1 MHCWRLMS
9 NNKDVIILSYSLKNR
24 LFWAD
29 IQFTNDSEQKTK
41 LPTGTKYE
49 KNHACLSLTKQSY
62 DITGTY
68 SAGQK
73 KWGHKLVA
81 IISSNHN
88 RFSYFFTA
96 GFFGKLA
103 VSRLLKIRPLLA
115 CCHTALWNINV
126 TKQAINDELQGS
138 VATYVK
144 CGGVVNNQIKK
155 CLLLSLSVIF
165 KSVNI
170 SQSYKQGR
178 GCFVHFVRLAT
189 THNG

>member
-49 KNHACLSLTKQSY
+49 QKSCMPESNETIIRRYWHIQC
-62 DITGTY
+62 GP
-68 SAGQK
+68 K

-178 GCFVHFVRLAT
+178 GCFVHFARLAT